1 MIRSAFLVNPKEI
14 ESLGMNMAA
23 KKPTPPA
30 KRKKIVEPLI
40 LVKKEEVGSEMFQS
54 IAELGNDGVLVFD
67 ERHQIEFANRMAS
80 EITGYSNKELLK
92 MSVLSLIAK
101 PYQSLVEDLFIH
113 PECYGEKTCVEVQLP
128 ALNGGVKEA
137 EVCIALANTLL
148 GARKGYA
155 YLRDITESKRMERR
169 IREANQQFER
179 IAEMG
184 DDGILVFDQ
193 AFKIIFANQM
203 ASEITGVPKE
213 KLIGSNFFS
222 VIGKE
227 DKQFLQGTVTRG
239 VGIGEKLCTEMSIQT
254 SQGLVKDAEVCIAL
268 AESDTGEVKTYA
280 YIRDITERKKFER
293 DMKDSEERL
302 RNLFERVRHGLFLSS
317 KEGKFL
323 DCNQAL
329 LDMLGYCNKEEFLK
343 IDIVQ
348 DLYANPHDR
357 KVFQERIE
365 KEGHVQDMEVEFKKT
380 TGDKITVLLTSHPI
394 KNEKGEVVGYQ
405 GINLDIS
412 ERKRI
417 ENQLREANE
426 FFMNLIESSVD
437 GIIASDMKG
446 NIFIF
451 NKGAEALTGYK
462 AEEVIGKLHI
472 TKIYR
477 EGVAKEIMKKLRS
490 QEYGGVGKFI
500 PTQMNAVNKFGEE
513 IPMQLSAALI
523 YNGSGQEIASVGIF
537 TDLRPRLNMEKKLQ
551 ETHLQLVSSEKMA
564 SLGKLA
570 AGIAHEINNPLGGIL
585 IYSSLMIEDLPDED
599 PRRGDLVRIVQE
611 AGRCKEI
618 VKSLLEFARQT
629 EPKMEP
635 TDVNRAISD
644 GLFFLVNQALFHN
657 IDIVKKLDSFLP
669 FVQGNAGQLK
679 QVFMNIIVNAAE
691 AMHGNGTLT
700 ITTFR
705 PPDGKTVFVEF
716 ADTGEGIPAENL
728 TRIFDPFFTTKEVGK
743 GTGLGLATSYGI
755 VEDHGGKISVKSQ
768 VGEGTT
774 FTIELPVHQGTQ
786 TILESPSSQAKGVN
800 DGAKRTGNPK
810 REFFPVRSG
819 SGQR

>member
-1 MIRSAFLVNPKEI
+1 MIRSPFLVNPEEI
-14 ESLGMNMAA
+14 GYLGMDMAA
-23 KKPTPPA
+23 KKPTPPT
-30 KRKKIVEPLI
+30 KRKKTAKPLI
-40 LVKKEEVGSEMFQS
+40 LLQKKEVASETFQS
-54 IAELGNDGVLVFD
+54 IAELGNDGILVFD

-80 EITGYSNKELLK
+80 EITGYSNRELLN
-92 MSVLSLIAK
+92 MSVLALLAK
-101 PYQSLVEDLFIH
+101 PHQSFVEDLFIH
-113 PECYGEKTCVEVQLP
+113 PERYGEKTCVEVQLP
-128 ALNGGVKEA
+128 TSNGGIREA
-137 EVCIALANTLL
+137 EICIALARTPL
-148 GARKGYA
+148 GTRKGYA
-155 YLRDITESKRMERR
+155 YLRDITESKKMERK
-169 IREANQQFER
+169 IREANQQFEK

-213 KLIGSNFFS
+213 DLIGRNFFS

-227 DKQFLQGTVTRG
+227 DKEFLEGTVTRG
-239 VGIGEKLCTEMSIQT
+239 AGIGEKLCTEMSILT
-254 SQGLVKDAEVCIAL
+254 SEGRVKDAEVCIAL

-280 YIRDITERKKFER
+280 YIRDITERKRFER
-293 DMKDSEERL
+293 DLKDSEEKL
-302 RNLFERVRHGLFLSS
+302 RNLFERVRHGLFISS

-329 LDMLGYCNKEEFLK
+329 LDMLGYPTKEEFLK
-343 IDIVQ
+343 IDIAQ
-348 DLYANPHDR
+348 DLYVNPDDR
-357 KVFQERIE
+357 KAFQERIE
-365 KEGHVQDMEVEFKKT
+365 REGHVKDMEVEFKKKN
-380 TGDKITVLLTSHPI
+380 GDKITVLMTSHPI
-394 KNEKGEVVGYQ
+394 KNEKGEVIGYQ

-437 GIIASDMKG
+437 GIIAADMKG

-451 NKGAEALTGYK
+451 NKGAEVLTGYK
-462 AEEVIGKLHI
+462 ADEVIGKLHI

-500 PTQMNAVNKFGEE
+500 PTQMSAINKFGQE
-513 IPMQLSAALI
+513 IPIQLSAALI
-523 YNGSGQEIASVGIF
+523 YNGSDQEIASVGIF
-537 TDLRPRLNMEKKLQ
+537 TDLRPRLNMERKLQ

-585 IYSSLMIEDLPDED
+585 IYSSLMMEDLPGED

-657 IDIVKKLDSFLP
+657 IHIVKNLDSFLP

-705 PPDGKTVFVEF
+705 APDRKTVFVEF

-755 VEDHGGKISVKSQ
+755 IEDHGGKISVKSQ
-768 VGEGTT
+768 VEKGTT

-786 TILESPSSQAKGVN
+786 AILESPSVQDQGVN
-800 DGAKRTGNPK
+800 DGAKHTGNPK
-810 REFFPVRSG
+810 GESFPV
-819 SGQR
+819 

>member
-1 MIRSAFLVNPKEI
+1 MTKAMLGFLVNPKET
-14 ESLGMNMAA
+14 ECLGMGMAA
-23 KKPTPPA
+23 KKPIPPT
-30 KRKKIVEPLI
+30 KRKKIAEPLI
-40 LVKKEEVGSEMFQS
+40 LVKKEEVGSEMFRS

-92 MSVLSLIAK
+92 MSVLSLISK
-101 PYQSLVEDLFIH
+101 PQQSFVEDLFIH
-113 PECYGEKTCVEVQLP
+113 PERYGEKTCVEVQLL
-128 ALNGGVKEA
+128 ASSGGIKEA
-137 EVCIALANTLL
+137 EICIALAKTPL
-148 GARKGYA
+148 GVPKGYA
-155 YLRDITESKRMERR
+155 YLRDITGPKRMERR
-169 IREANQQFER
+169 IREANQQFEK

-213 KLIGSNFFS
+213 DLIGSNFFS

-227 DKQFLQGTVTRG
+227 DKQFLEGTVTRG
-239 VGIGEKLCTEMSIQT
+239 VGMGEKLCTEMSILT

-268 AESDTGEVKTYA
+268 ARSDTGEVKTYA
-280 YIRDITERKKFER
+280 YIRDITERKRFER
-293 DMKDSEERL
+293 DIKDSEEKL
-302 RNLFERVRHGLFLSS
+302 RNLFERVRHGLFISS

-329 LDMLGYCNKEEFLK
+329 LDMLGYPTKAEFLK
-343 IDIVQ
+343 IDIVR
-348 DLYANPHDR
+348 DLYVDPQDR

-365 KEGHVQDMEVEFKKT
+365 REGHVRDMEVEFKKMN
-380 TGDKITVLLTSHPI
+380 GDKITVLLTSHPI

-437 GIIASDMKG
+437 GIIAADMKG

-585 IYSSLMIEDLPDED
+585 IYSSLMIEALPEED

-657 IDIVKKLDSFLP
+657 IRIVKKLDSFLP
-669 FVQGNAGQLK
+669 FVRGNASQLK
-679 QVFMNIIVNAAE
+679 QVFTNIVVNAAE
-691 AMHGNGTLT
+691 AMHGNGALT
-700 ITTFR
+700 ITTSCSSDR
-705 PPDGKTVFVEF
+705 KTVFVEF

-755 VEDHGGKISVKSQ
+755 IEDHGGKIGVESQ
-768 VGEGTT
+768 VGEGTA
-774 FTIELPVHQGTQ
+774 FTIELPVHQETQ
-786 TILESPSSQAKGVN
+786 AILESPSIQ
-800 DGAKRTGNPK
+800 
-810 REFFPVRSG
+810 
-819 SGQR
+819 GQG